1 MLFIEHIKRYA
12 MSRSAIAILSTQN
25 LLHNLDVLKNK
36 APGSDV
42 IAMVKANAYG
52 HGLRSVSQRL
62 QDHIASLGVASID
75 EALALR
81 KAGVTC
87 PITLCEGVF
96 EADELLIASCQ
107 RFHVVF
113 HEENQLRWLE
123 QSQLPV
129 PLKVWLKIDSGMG
142 RLGFNPTDG
151 SKAYERLKASSCV
164 AKPIG
169 LMSHFACSED
179 KDHPLNLQQIE
190 TFETFAKEHTGPKSF
205 LNSGGIFHFPQKAFD
220 AIRPGLALYGV
231 SPMGDR
237 HAQDLGLKPVM
248 TLQTRLIAVKN
259 HTKGSFIGYGARY
272 QCPEDMPVGVI
283 AMGYGDGYPRTAKD
297 GTPILVNG
305 KRCQIVGRVSMDMA
319 TIDLRQCPQAQ
330 VGDPVTLWGDGLAI
344 EEVATH
350 TQNIPYDILTGI
362 QSRVVFHWTLAS

>member
-1 MLFIEHIKRYA
+1 

-25 LLHNLDVLKNK
+25 LLHNLNVLKKK
-36 APGSDV
+36 APEADV

-62 QDHIASLGVASID
+62 QDHISSLGVASID

-96 EADELLIASCQ
+96 EADELLVASCQ

-129 PLKVWLKIDSGMG
+129 PLKAWLKIDSGMG
-142 RLGFNPTDG
+142 RLGFKPLEG
-151 SKAYERLKASSCV
+151 AKAFERLKACE
-164 AKPIG
+164 AIEKPLGI
-169 LMSHFACSED
+169 MSHFACSEL
-179 KDHPLNLQQIE
+179 KDHPLNQQQIK
-190 TFETFAKEHTGPKSF
+190 TFEAFTKDHKGPKSF
-205 LNSGGIFHFPQKAFD
+205 LNSGGIFNFPNKAFNT
-220 AIRPGLALYGV
+220 IRPGLALYGV

-237 HAQDLGLKPVM
+237 RAQDLGLKAVM

-259 HTKGSFIGYGARY
+259 HEKGSFIGYGARY
-272 QCPEDMPVGVI
+272 QCPEDMPIGVI
-283 AMGYGDGYPRTAKD
+283 AMGYGDGYPRTAND

-319 TIDLRQCPQAQ
+319 TIDLRQCPGAQ
-330 VGDPVTLWGDGLAI
+330 VGDPVTLWGEGLPI

-362 QSRVVFHWTLAS
+362 QSRVVFHWTLGA